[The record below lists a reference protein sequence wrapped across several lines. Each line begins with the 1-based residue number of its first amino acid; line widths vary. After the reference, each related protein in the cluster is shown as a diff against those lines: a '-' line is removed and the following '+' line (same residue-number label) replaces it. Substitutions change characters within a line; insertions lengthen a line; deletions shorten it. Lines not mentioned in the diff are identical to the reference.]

1 MPPCFVWPNVS
12 DMNDGAN
19 RDATKRSARERL
31 QAEREKQKARDK
43 RRRTLVV
50 SAAVVGVLGLAAVVG
65 LIAANTGKGGSSAK
79 GGPLVAPSGATGKD
93 ALAIQTGKDGAPST
107 LTVWEDFRCPAC
119 KAFETNYR
127 DIVHDLEAKGLLK
140 VEYHL
145 VTLIDGNMGGT
156 GSLKSANAAACAQ
169 DSGKFAPYHDV
180 LFDNQPEETND
191 AYGNNAKLLELAGKV
206 DGLDTAAF
214 RTCVEDGTHDS
225 WVNKSQEAFRAGKF
239 RGTPTVLL
247 DGKDIFGDQ
256 ANPLTPQKLR
266 EKVEAAGKGG
276 PGAVK
281 GSPSPSASGSPAKSK
296 PGSGSASPSASASG
310 SAKASSART
319 GTSSGSS
326 AGSSSGS
333 SSSPAARSAGRPATG
348 GSGSADDSPDHA
360 GMPMGH

>member
-1 MPPCFVWPNVS
+1 
-12 DMNDGAN
+12 MNDGAN

-31 QAEREKQKARDK
+31 QLERERQKAKDK

-79 GGPLVAPSGATGKD
+79 GGPLVAPSGATGTD
-93 ALAIQTGKDGAPST
+93 ALAIQTGKAEAPST

-127 DIVHDLEAKGLLK
+127 DTVHELEAKGLLK

-145 VTLIDGNMGGT
+145 VTLIDGNMGGS

-169 DSGKFAPYHDV
+169 DAGKFAPYHDV
-180 LFDNQPEETND
+180 LFENQPEETDD
-191 AYGNNAKLLELAGKV
+191 AYGKNAKLLELAAKV
-206 DGLDTAAF
+206 DGLDTPAF

-225 WVNKSQEAFRAGKF
+225 WVKKSQDAFRTGKF

-247 DGKDIFGDQ
+247 DGKDIFADQ
-256 ANPLTPQKLR
+256 ANPLTPQKLK

-276 PGAVK
+276 PGGAK
-281 GSPSPSASGSPAKSK
+281 TSASPSPSAS
-296 PGSGSASPSASASG
+296 ASPSASG
-310 SAKASSART
+310 SAKASSAR
-319 GTSSGSS
+319 
-326 AGSSSGS
+326 
-333 SSSPAARSAGRPATG
+333 SSSPSAPSSSASARSAGRAASGGTG
-348 GSGSADDSPDHA
+348 SSDRSPDHS
-360 GMPMGH
+360 GMVMDR